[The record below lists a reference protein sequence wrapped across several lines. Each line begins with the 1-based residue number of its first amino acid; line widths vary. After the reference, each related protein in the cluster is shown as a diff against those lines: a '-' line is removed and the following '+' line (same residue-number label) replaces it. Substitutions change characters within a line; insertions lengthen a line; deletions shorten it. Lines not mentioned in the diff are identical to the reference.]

1 VHIFFDDQ
9 VLLHVNIVRSFGGKF
24 PGTKFTAYYTA
35 VHGSLKE
42 GFQLLPVPQSVFE
55 GFDV

>member
-1 VHIFFDDQ
+1 M
-9 VLLHVNIVRSFGGKF
+9 LLHVNIVSSFGGKF